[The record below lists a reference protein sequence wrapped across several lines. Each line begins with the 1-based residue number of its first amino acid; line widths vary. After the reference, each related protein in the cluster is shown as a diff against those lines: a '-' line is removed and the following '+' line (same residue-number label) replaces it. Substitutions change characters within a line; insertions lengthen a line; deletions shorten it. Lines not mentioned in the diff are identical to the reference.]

1 MRTTFVF
8 SCHFE
13 GGWPRGRP
21 PTDATSTSVLGL
33 KAPKAKPTN
42 ERGHPSHQEKQDA
55 KKGSMYSFRG
65 RSVSRSVGRLAH
77 AFRQSCFSRRGAER
91 GSRLLLC
98 APFSSHPPSAV
109 RIPETNNGNGANYTD
124 KRVLS
129 VLPGPIQCRKASLI

>member
-91 GSRLLLC
+91 GSRLLC
-98 APFSSHPPSAV
+98 APFSFFPARCENPRNKQWKWSQLYGLACPLCPAGSNTV
-109 RIPETNNGNGANYTD
+109 
-124 KRVLS
+124 S
-129 VLPGPIQCRKASLI
+129 